1 MAKHRVGR
9 IAEEIKRE
17 ISQMI
22 RDEIKDPRVTGL
34 ISVTQVEVT
43 NDLSIAKI
51 YISLLGDEEKRKNC
65 LQGLEKATGYIRSE
79 LAKRLK
85 LRYTPELVFKMDES
99 IAYGAKISKILAEV
113 NKTGGDSNSDD

>member
-1 MAKHRVGR
+1 MTKYRISR

-17 ISQMI
+17 VAQMI

-51 YISLLGDEEKRKNC
+51 YISLLADEEKRKSC
-65 LQGLEKATGYIRSE
+65 LQGLEKASGYIRSE
-79 LAKRLK
+79 LGKRLK
-85 LRYTPELVFKMDES
+85 LRYIPELAFKMDES

-113 NKTGGDSNSDD
+113 NKAEGDINSDA

>member
-1 MAKHRVGR
+1 MAKHRISR

-17 ISQMI
+17 VAQMI
-22 RDEIKDPRVTGL
+22 RDEIKDPRITGL

-51 YISLLGDEEKRKNC
+51 YISLLGDEEKRKSC
-65 LQGLEKATGYIRSE
+65 LQGLEKASGYIRTE

-99 IAYGAKISKILAEV
+99 IEYGAKISKILAEV
-113 NKTGGDSNSDD
+113 NKTGGDSNSDV

>member
-1 MAKHRVGR
+1 MTKYRISR

-17 ISQMI
+17 VAQMI

-51 YISLLGDEEKRKNC
+51 YISLLADEEKRKSC
-65 LQGLEKATGYIRSE
+65 LQGLEKASGYIRTE
-79 LAKRLK
+79 LGKRLK
-85 LRYTPELVFKMDES
+85 LRFTPELVFKMDES

-113 NKTGGDSNSDD
+113 NKAGGDINSDV

>member
-1 MAKHRVGR
+1 MAKHRISR

-17 ISQMI
+17 VAQMI
-22 RDEIKDPRVTGL
+22 RDEIKDPRITGL

-51 YISLLGDEEKRKNC
+51 YISLLGDEEKRKSC
-65 LQGLEKATGYIRSE
+65 LQGLEKACGYIRTE

-99 IAYGAKISKILAEV
+99 IEYGAKISKILAEV
-113 NKTGGDSNSDD
+113 NKTGGDLNSDV